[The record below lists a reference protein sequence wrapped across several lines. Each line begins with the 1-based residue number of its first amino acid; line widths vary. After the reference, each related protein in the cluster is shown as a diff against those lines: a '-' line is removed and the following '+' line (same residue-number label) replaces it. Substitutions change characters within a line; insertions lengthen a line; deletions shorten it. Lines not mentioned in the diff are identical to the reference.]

1 MYVDYGYYI
10 IRPCRCPE
18 FLKDFS
24 QWILTASSC
33 ICDVEP
39 QPFSCMTNDERQK
52 EEYRKRLGLEK
63 REFIDFSEETL
74 RLLGEDRL
82 DTDSRFVFK
91 QDADEIYRRYFS
103 KQKGVDRGYRLIG
116 IALEEAH
123 LPSMEDRIIPKNVA
137 SRTAERHFLGF
148 DILGLGYLRFSYIP
162 VQFPSEGTDETVQTE
177 TGRIWTLKEFERRS
191 GSFCRR
197 HSEQRRAGGVDT
209 VRGL

>member
-63 REFIDFSEETL
+63 REFIDFSE
-74 RLLGEDRL
+74 
-82 DTDSRFVFK
+82 
-91 QDADEIYRRYFS
+91 
-103 KQKGVDRGYRLIG
+103 
-116 IALEEAH
+116 
-123 LPSMEDRIIPKNVA
+123 
-137 SRTAERHFLGF
+137 
-148 DILGLGYLRFSYIP
+148 
-162 VQFPSEGTDETVQTE
+162 
-177 TGRIWTLKEFERRS
+177 
-191 GSFCRR
+191 
-197 HSEQRRAGGVDT
+197 
-209 VRGL
+209 

>member
-82 DTDSRFVFK
+82 DTDSRFVSK

-137 SRTAERHFLGF
+137 SRTAER
-148 DILGLGYLRFSYIP
+148 P

>member
-39 QPFSCMTNDERQK
+39 QPFSCMTNDERQR

-74 RLLGEDRL
+74 HGSGEMHPLRKL
-82 DTDSRFVFK
+82 RKKLSG
-91 QDADEIYRRYFS
+91 AG
-103 KQKGVDRGYRLIG
+103 KGRGF
-116 IALEEAH
+116 
-123 LPSMEDRIIPKNVA
+123 PKRPGA
-137 SRTAERHFLGF
+137 
-148 DILGLGYLRFSYIP
+148 P
-162 VQFPSEGTDETVQTE
+162 
-177 TGRIWTLKEFERRS
+177 
-191 GSFCRR
+191 
-197 HSEQRRAGGVDT
+197 AGV
-209 VRGL
+209 